1 MQRKF
6 ILITLIFLLVLPGC
20 APRINVKKAPPGT
33 TVLSSGEDVLIF
45 GGIRWIENGKNKKR
59 TIILRV
65 LRAEDSK
72 TGTIR
77 VEKDGR
83 FFTLLPRGT
92 YIIHRFDWFDPWDG
106 QHWIVP
112 KVAFQV
118 ADSQHSYYLGVLV
131 VNISAKR
138 DIIGGL
144 WVKGVTSYI
153 EDEEDEAMEAFRK
166 RYSDQEVK
174 VAKALMI
181 HDPSIPRMTD
191 LESQRL
197 LLDVLRS
204 LHFGLIPTLSP

>member
-6 ILITLIFLLVLPGC
+6 ILRTLILLLVLPGC
-20 APRINVKKAPPGT
+20 APRINLKKAPPGT

-83 FFTLLPRGT
+83 FFTLLPKGN
-92 YIIHRFDWFDPWDG
+92 YIIHRLDWFDPWDG

-118 ADSQHSYYLGVLV
+118 ADSQHSYYL
-131 VNISAKR
+131 
-138 DIIGGL
+138 
-144 WVKGVTSYI
+144 
-153 EDEEDEAMEAFRK
+153 
-166 RYSDQEVK
+166 
-174 VAKALMI
+174 
-181 HDPSIPRMTD
+181 
-191 LESQRL
+191 
-197 LLDVLRS
+197 
-204 LHFGLIPTLSP
+204 